1 MKYWKNG
8 FYDEPVDGS
17 VEITDEHYN
26 QLLDGQSNGSLIVE
40 SKNGYPIL
48 VEYEYDIEEV
58 RKMKI
63 SEIQVFD
70 KSTNVN
76 SFDLL
81 GKSMWLDKST
91 RVGLFNSISIEKNAG
106 KSDTVL

>member
-1 MKYWKNG
+1 
-8 FYDEPVDGS
+8 
-17 VEITDEHYN
+17 
-26 QLLDGQSNGSLIVE
+26 
-40 SKNGYPIL
+40 
-48 VEYEYDIEEV
+48 
-58 RKMKI
+58 MKI

-91 RVGLFNSISIEKNAG
+91 RVGLFNSISIEKMLVNQIPCCG
-106 KSDTVL
+106 MML